1 MVMQLNEVID
11 RGVNTAVQRRLG
23 LGAQATLSLMPEL
36 SVGMDLG
43 PQPEI
48 LYNLGW
54 RLYQHNMN
62 IAAVA
67 AARAHSRFRVIP
79 SGGVARVLV
88 VLEGIWVE
96 GNGAT
101 NFVHVDLLGTLAAD
115 LTNPFPNHQARD
127 FRQNNAGGSLTNG
140 SSVVL
145 STVVD
150 GTASTLGVFF
160 SGGVPSGLNPNAF
173 PIPGIEGVCLTNGMG
188 VEVDFD
194 GLNAPA
200 IVTYRWRERIIND
213 QEAAA

>member
-1 MVMQLNEVID
+1 MQLNEVID

-36 SVGMDLG
+36 SVGLDLG

-54 RLYQHNMN
+54 RLYQHNLS
-62 IAAVA
+62 IAAVG
-67 AARAHSRFRVIP
+67 AARAHSRFRIIP
-79 SGGVARVLV
+79 SGGVARVV
-88 VLEGIWVE
+88 IVLESIDVE
-96 GNGAT
+96 GNGAG
-101 NFVHVDLLGTLAAD
+101 NFVHVDLLGTSATD

-160 SGGVPSGLNPNAF
+160 SGTVPNGTAGPMR
-173 PIPGIEGVCLTNGMG
+173 IPGIEGVCLTNGMG